1 MKKTAYLSLGSNVG
15 DREQYLQEAIKLLN
29 DHHDIAVTRTSSI
42 YETDPVGFTEQGEF
56 LNLVLEIQTSLPP
69 QTLLN
74 QCLQVEKDLGRE
86 REFRWGPRII
96 DLDILLYNQENIE
109 TEELI
114 VPHPRMHERAFVLVP
129 LLELSQTIKHPE
141 FNTPMKALLD
151 EIPDKEG
158 VRLWKQTSGEDVYVH
173 SESSRA

>member
-1 MKKTAYLSLGSNVG
+1 MKNTAYLSLGSNVG
-15 DREQYLQEAIKLLN
+15 NREKYLKEAIKLLN
-29 DHHDIAVTRTSSI
+29 QHHDIDVMKVSSI
-42 YETDPVGFTEQGEF
+42 YETEPVGFTEQGEF
-56 LNLVLEIQTSLPP
+56 LNLVLEINTSLSAE
-69 QTLLN
+69 TLLH

-109 TEELI
+109 TEKLI

-129 LLELSQTIKHPE
+129 LAELSQTIKHPKLE
-141 FNTPMKALLD
+141 TPLSALLD

-158 VRLWKQTSGEDVYVH
+158 VRLWKQISGEDAYVH
-173 SESSRA
+173 SES

>member
-1 MKKTAYLSLGSNVG
+1 MKQAVYLSLGSNVG
-15 DREQYLQEAIKLLN
+15 DREQYLKKAIKQLSGHPEIELER
-29 DHHDIAVTRTSSI
+29 VSSI
-42 YETDPVGFTEQGEF
+42 YETDPVGYTDQGSF
-56 LNLVLEIQTSLPP
+56 LNLAVEIRTSLTP
-69 QTLLN
+69 QTLLR

-129 LLELSQTIKHPE
+129 LTELSQTIKHPK
-141 FNTPMKALLD
+141 FNTSMMALLD

-158 VRLWKQTSGEDVYVH
+158 VRLWKQISGEDVYVH
-173 SESSRA
+173 SES

>member
-1 MKKTAYLSLGSNVG
+1 MKKTVYLSLGSNVG
-15 DREQYLQEAIKLLN
+15 DREQYLKKAIKQLSGHPEIELER
-29 DHHDIAVTRTSSI
+29 VSSI
-42 YETDPVGFTEQGEF
+42 YETDPVGYTDQGSF
-56 LNLVLEIQTSLPP
+56 LNLAVEIRTSLTP
-69 QTLLN
+69 QTLLH
-74 QCLQVEKDLGRE
+74 QCLQIEKDLGRE

-129 LLELSQTIKHPE
+129 LTELSQTIKHPK
-141 FNTPMKALLD
+141 FNTSMMALLD

-158 VRLWKQTSGEDVYVH
+158 VRLWKQISGEDVYVH
-173 SESSRA
+173 SES

>member
-1 MKKTAYLSLGSNVG
+1 MTIAYLSLGSNVG
-15 DREQYLQEAIKLLN
+15 DREQYLKNAIKLLN
-29 DHHDIAVTRTSSI
+29 DHHEIEVTRVSSI
-42 YETDPVGFTEQGEF
+42 YETDPVGYTDQGEF
-56 LNLVLEIQTSLPP
+56 LNLVLEIKTSLSAE
-69 QTLLN
+69 TLLH

-96 DLDILLYNQENIE
+96 DLDILLYNHENIE

-129 LLELSQTIKHPE
+129 LVELSQTIKHPKY
-141 FNTPMKALLD
+141 NTPMIALLD

-158 VRLWKQTSGEDVYVH
+158 VRLWKQISGEDVYAH
-173 SESSRA
+173 LEN

>member
-1 MKKTAYLSLGSNVG
+1 MDNTAYLSLGSNVG
-15 DREQYLQEAIKLLN
+15 AREKHLNDAITLLN
-29 DHHDIAVTRTSSI
+29 QHHDIEVTRVSSI

-56 LNLVLEIQTSLPP
+56 LNLVLEINTSLSAE
-69 QTLLN
+69 TLLR

-109 TEELI
+109 TDNLI
-114 VPHPRMHERAFVLVP
+114 VPHPRMHERAFVIVP
-129 LLELSQTIKHPE
+129 LTELTQTIRHPKLE
-141 FNTPMKALLD
+141 TPMIALLN

-158 VRLWKQTSGEDVYVH
+158 VRLWKQISGEDAYVP
-173 SESSRA
+173 SES

>member
-1 MKKTAYLSLGSNVG
+1 MTIAYLSLGSNVG
-15 DREQYLQEAIKLLN
+15 DREQYLKNAIKLLN
-29 DHHDIAVTRTSSI
+29 DHHEIEVTRVSSI
-42 YETDPVGFTEQGEF
+42 YETDPVGYTDQGEF
-56 LNLVLEIQTSLPP
+56 LNLVLEIKTSLSAE
-69 QTLLN
+69 TLLH

-96 DLDILLYNQENIE
+96 DLDILLYNHENIE

-129 LLELSQTIKHPE
+129 LVELSQTIKHPKY
-141 FNTPMKALLD
+141 NTPMIALLD

-158 VRLWKQTSGEDVYVH
+158 VRLWKQISGEDVYVH
-173 SESSRA
+173 SEN